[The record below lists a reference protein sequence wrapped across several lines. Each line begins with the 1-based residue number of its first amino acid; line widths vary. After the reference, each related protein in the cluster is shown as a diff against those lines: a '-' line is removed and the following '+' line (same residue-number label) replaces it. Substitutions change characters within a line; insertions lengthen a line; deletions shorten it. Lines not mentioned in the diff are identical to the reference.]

1 MSGDTGAKHSGPA
14 DNGVFS
20 VGRHMAVAT
29 GVVAILIFG
38 FGGWAYFAELAG
50 AVVAP
55 GTFVIERNVKKVQHS
70 YGGIV
75 SQINVKNGDRVEGGQ
90 ILAKL
95 DATQIRAEIGVIH
108 SQLVE
113 MIARA
118 ARLTAERDNLPEI
131 AWDHE
136 FFQKYLDAEAAA
148 TGEIRLFEENKA
160 AKDGQKE
167 QLKSKIAQI
176 IEEIG
181 GLSSQRDAK
190 GGEIKIIE
198 KELKDVRE
206 MFSKQLTTATRLN
219 ALEREGTRLGGD
231 HGGLVAQIARAKGQ
245 INEINVQIMSVDEN
259 IRANAQKELRAI
271 DAKMA
276 ELRERQVAA
285 NDKLARIDIRSPRAG
300 KVHELNIHTV
310 GGVVSPA
317 EVLMLIVPEEEGL
330 LIQARIQPANI
341 DQVVVGRPA
350 RLRLSAFSQKKTPEI
365 EGRVVQVS
373 ADVTLDPK
381 TGQSYY
387 SVMVEM
393 DEKAS
398 RAIGDLKLVAGMPVE
413 VFMSTGDRTVLSYLT
428 KPFTDQM
435 NRAFRE

>member
-1 MSGDTGAKHSGPA
+1 MNGDNGAKQQPPA
-14 DNGVFS
+14 DIGAFS
-20 VGRHMAVAT
+20 LSRHMSFAS
-29 GVVAILIFG
+29 GVMAILIFG
-38 FGGWAYFAELAG
+38 FGGWAYFAELSG

-55 GTFVIERNVKKVQHS
+55 GTFVVERNVKKVQHS

-75 SQINVKNGDRVEGGQ
+75 SEINVKNGDRVANGQ

-95 DATQIRAEIGVIH
+95 DATQIGAEMGVIK

-118 ARLTAERDNLPEI
+118 ARLTAERDNLPAI
-131 AWDHE
+131 SWDSE
-136 FFQKYLDAEAAA
+136 FFQIYPDAEAAA
-148 TGEIRLFEENKA
+148 TGEIRLFEENRA

-167 QLKSKIAQI
+167 QLRSKITQI
-176 IEEIG
+176 NEEIV
-181 GLSSQRDAK
+181 GLISQRDAK
-190 GGEIKIIE
+190 NGEIKIIE
-198 KELKDVRE
+198 KELKDVRD
-206 MFSKQLTTATRLN
+206 MFAKQLTTATRLN
-219 ALEREGTRLGGD
+219 GLEREATRLGGD
-231 HGGLVAQIARAKGQ
+231 HGGLIAQIARAKGQ
-245 INEINVQIMSVDEN
+245 ISEINVQIISIDEN

-285 NDKLARIDIRSPRAG
+285 SDKLARIDIRSPRAG

-310 GGVVSPA
+310 GGVITPA
-317 EVLMLIVPEEEGL
+317 EILMLIVPEEEGL
-330 LIQARIQPANI
+330 LIQARIPPANV

-350 RLRLSAFSQKKTPEI
+350 RLRLSAFSQKKTPEVD
-365 EGRVVQVS
+365 GRVIQVA

-387 SVMVEM
+387 SVMIEM
-393 DEKAS
+393 DEKA
-398 RAIGDLKLVAGMPVE
+398 RRTIGDLKLVAGMPVE

>member
-1 MSGDTGAKHSGPA
+1 MSGGRHSMQAAPEQTGA
-14 DNGVFS
+14 FS
-20 VGRHMAVAT
+20 VTRQIVFASAVMAVL
-29 GVVAILIFG
+29 ILG
-38 FGGWAYFAELAG
+38 FGGWAYFAQVSG

-55 GTFVIERNVKKVQHS
+55 GTFVVERNVKKVQHS

-75 SQINVKNGDRVEGGQ
+75 SEINVKNGDRVGDGQ

-95 DATQIRAEIGVIH
+95 DATQIGAEMGVIK

-113 MIARA
+113 LIARS

-131 AWDHE
+131 AWDSE
-136 FFQKYLDAEAAA
+136 FFQKYVDAEAAA
-148 TGEIRLFEENKA
+148 EGEIRLFKENKA

-167 QLKSKIAQI
+167 QLKLKIGQI
-176 IEEIG
+176 NEEIA
-181 GLSSQRDAK
+181 GLTSQRDAK
-190 GGEIKIIE
+190 AGEMKIIA

-206 MFSKQLTTATRLN
+206 MFAKQLTTATRLN
-219 ALEREGTRLGGD
+219 ALEREATRLGGD
-231 HGGLVAQIARAKGQ
+231 HGGLIAQIARAKGQ
-245 INEINVQIMSVDEN
+245 ISEINVQVLSIDEN

-271 DAKMA
+271 ESKVA
-276 ELRERQVAA
+276 ELRERHVAA
-285 NDKLARIDIRSPRAG
+285 NDKLSRIDIRAPRAG

-317 EVLMLIVPEEEGL
+317 EVLMMIVPEEEGL
-330 LIQARIQPANI
+330 QIQARIAPSSI
-341 DQVVVGRPA
+341 DQVVIGRPA
-350 RLRLSAFSQKKTPEI
+350 RLRLTAFSQKKTPEVD
-365 EGRVVQVS
+365 GRVVQVS
-373 ADVTLDPK
+373 ADVTTDPK

-387 SVMVEM
+387 SVMIEM
-393 DEKAS
+393 DEKA
-398 RAIGDLKLVAGMPVE
+398 RRVIGDLKLVAGMPVE

>member
-1 MSGDTGAKHSGPA
+1 MNGDNGAKQQPPA
-14 DNGVFS
+14 DIGAFS
-20 VGRHMAVAT
+20 LSRHMSFAS
-29 GVVAILIFG
+29 GVMAILIFG
-38 FGGWAYFAELAG
+38 FGSWAYFAELSG

-55 GTFVIERNVKKVQHS
+55 GTFVVERNVKKVQHS

-75 SQINVKNGDRVEGGQ
+75 SEINVKNGDRVANGQ

-95 DATQIRAEIGVIH
+95 DATQIGAEMGVIK

-118 ARLTAERDNLPEI
+118 ARLTAERDNLPAI
-131 AWDHE
+131 SWDSE
-136 FFQKYLDAEAAA
+136 FFQKYPDAEAAA
-148 TGEIRLFEENKA
+148 TGEIRLFEENRA

-167 QLKSKIAQI
+167 QLRSKITQI
-176 IEEIG
+176 NDEIV
-181 GLSSQRDAK
+181 GLTSQRDAK
-190 GGEIKIIE
+190 DGEIKIIQ
-198 KELKDVRE
+198 KELKDVRD
-206 MFSKQLTTATRLN
+206 MFAKQLTTATRLN
-219 ALEREGTRLGGD
+219 GLEREATRLGGD
-231 HGGLVAQIARAKGQ
+231 HGGLIAQIARAKGQ
-245 INEINVQIMSVDEN
+245 ISEINVQIISIDEN

-285 NDKLARIDIRSPRAG
+285 SDKLARIDIRSPRAG

-310 GGVVSPA
+310 GGVVTPA

-330 LIQARIQPANI
+330 MIQARIPPANV

-350 RLRLSAFSQKKTPEI
+350 RLRLSAFSQKKTPEVD
-365 EGRVVQVS
+365 GRVIQVA

-387 SVMVEM
+387 SVMIEM
-393 DEKAS
+393 DEKA
-398 RAIGDLKLVAGMPVE
+398 RRTIGDLKLVAGMPVE

>member
-1 MSGDTGAKHSGPA
+1 MNGDNGAKQQPPA
-14 DNGVFS
+14 DIGAFS
-20 VGRHMAVAT
+20 LSRHMSFAS
-29 GVVAILIFG
+29 GVMAILIFG
-38 FGGWAYFAELAG
+38 FGGWAYFAELSG

-55 GTFVIERNVKKVQHS
+55 GTFVVERNVKKVQHS

-75 SQINVKNGDRVEGGQ
+75 SEINVKNGDRVANGQ

-95 DATQIRAEIGVIH
+95 DATQIGAEMGVIK

-118 ARLTAERDNLPEI
+118 ARLTAERDNLPAI
-131 AWDHE
+131 SWDSE
-136 FFQKYLDAEAAA
+136 FFQKYPDAEAAA
-148 TGEIRLFEENKA
+148 TGEIRLFEENRA

-167 QLKSKIAQI
+167 QLRSKITQI
-176 IEEIG
+176 NEEIV
-181 GLSSQRDAK
+181 GLTSQRDAK
-190 GGEIKIIE
+190 NGEIKIIE
-198 KELKDVRE
+198 KELKDVRD
-206 MFSKQLTTATRLN
+206 MFAKQLTTATRLN
-219 ALEREGTRLGGD
+219 GLEREATRLGGD
-231 HGGLVAQIARAKGQ
+231 HGGLIAQIARAKGQ
-245 INEINVQIMSVDEN
+245 ISEINVQIISIDEN

-285 NDKLARIDIRSPRAG
+285 SDKLARIDIRSPRAG

-310 GGVVSPA
+310 GGVVTPA
-317 EVLMLIVPEEEGL
+317 EILMLIVPEEEGL
-330 LIQARIQPANI
+330 LIQARIPPANV

-350 RLRLSAFSQKKTPEI
+350 RLRLSAFSQKKTPEVD
-365 EGRVVQVS
+365 GRVIQVA

-387 SVMVEM
+387 SVMIEM
-393 DEKAS
+393 DEKA
-398 RAIGDLKLVAGMPVE
+398 RRTIGDLKLVAGMPVE